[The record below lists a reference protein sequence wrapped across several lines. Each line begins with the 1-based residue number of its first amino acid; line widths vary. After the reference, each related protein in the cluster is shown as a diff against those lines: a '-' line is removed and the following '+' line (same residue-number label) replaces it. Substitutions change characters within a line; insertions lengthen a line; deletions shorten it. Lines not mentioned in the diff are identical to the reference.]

1 MDLIERHTRFDLVMS
16 WLSVKFMKIKV
27 FVSAACATVLKLN
40 YQGPVFLTHFHK
52 SEMCSMAED
61 HLFALAKFNNNL
73 YRESSMMEHNRT
85 EMIYSQTFLSGFEAV
100 TCTYLVNRVAK

>member
-1 MDLIERHTRFDLVMS
+1 
-16 WLSVKFMKIKV
+16 
-27 FVSAACATVLKLN
+27 
-40 YQGPVFLTHFHK
+40 
-52 SEMCSMAED
+52 MAED

>member
-1 MDLIERHTRFDLVMS
+1 MAHPLVARFDLLMS

-27 FVSAACATVLKLN
+27 FVSAAVLKLH

-52 SEMCSMAED
+52 SEKCSMAED
-61 HLFALAKFNNNL
+61 HLFALAKFNNSNL

-100 TCTYLVNRVAK
+100 TCT